1 MPTDTRWHV
10 TIPILTCGWDATNHN
25 PHFPAFITLG
35 GRGARVAIAD
45 TTETDFCPPSQ
56 SQLQPRGPVRPR
68 IAGAPSPYN
77 PNQKILPSPEGG
89 AIEDGPGARLE
100 PTAKSVYGMMS
111 SSRLHHPRPHRGNL
125 PTPPDDEC
133 EKPSDTTE
141 CIRAPHIGSHPF
153 VVGPSHLYN
162 VLRRTRNDKQMGPGQ
177 KGLPHPVPRMDT

>member
-45 TTETDFCPPSQ
+45 TTENDFCPSSHNSHHGRGTEEPQRATIESGLETVPAAPSFPSQ
-56 SQLQPRGPVRPR
+56 PKN
-68 IAGAPSPYN
+68 IALVLEGDAR
-77 PNQKILPSPEGG
+77 EGG
-89 AIEDGPGARLE
+89 PGVRLE
-100 PTAKSVYGMMS
+100 PTAKSVYGMIS
-111 SSRLHHPRPHRGNL
+111 SSRLHHPRPHRGTF

-141 CIRAPHIGSHPF
+141 CIRVPHIGSHPF
-153 VVGPSHLYN
+153 VVGPSL
-162 VLRRTRNDKQMGPGQ
+162 LT
-177 KGLPHPVPRMDT
+177 